1 MDSRTRREGDPSTS
15 PSAKF
20 LQARITAL
28 STILIKRFENIL
40 AVALD
45 KTDQNGQ
52 PVPPALTDIAMQQMQ
67 LDVDS
72 TALVRAAEEIMVLT
86 RAMKETWLFGGL
98 STIKSDEEKA
108 ELAEKERILDE
119 DTKVVREGMKEFL
132 KRCPHV
138 RPKGGD
144 QIPAPDEDGG

>member
-1 MDSRTRREGDPSTS
+1 MDSRTRREGDSSIS

-28 STILIKRFENIL
+28 SAILIKRFENIL

-45 KTDQNGQ
+45 ETDQNGQ
-52 PVPPALTDIAMQQMQ
+52 PVPPVLTDTAMQQMQ

-86 RAMKETWLFGGL
+86 RSMKETWLFGGL
-98 STIKSDEEKA
+98 KTIKSDEEKVWMA
-108 ELAEKERILDE
+108 ERERRLNE
-119 DTKVVREGMKEFL
+119 DTKIVREGMEEFL
-132 KRCPHV
+132 KGYPRA
-138 RPKGGD
+138 RPKEGSQVAVYEG
-144 QIPAPDEDGG
+144 EG